1 MEMDNP
7 FGDLNMKTPNDM
19 SDKKKEI
26 LNESTKNTIIINE
39 DSPLQKSVL
48 NAMQSYAD
56 QHLKDVLEEEESKIK
71 LMPEYQVLQN
81 PTDYDYRDVENAR
94 KIVNT
99 TKWLLNHLK
108 QRKG

>member
-1 MEMDNP
+1 
-7 FGDLNMKTPNDM
+7 M
-19 SDKKKEI
+19 SDKAKKYLLDI
-26 LNESTKNTIIINE
+26 SFDDAHLPKLFNDDDKSYYTIPE
-39 DSPLQKSVL
+39 L
-48 NAMQSYAD
+48 MQSYAD

-108 QRKG
+108 QIK